1 MKSVKK
7 KFIVLLSRRAAAS
20 GHLESIGFC
29 CVESHLTRVL
39 VTIVGDRPVLKA
51 TVQMSHDALNDREQM
66 WRLKNTARYPHLVST
81 AKRLWLASRK
91 GEVL

>member
-1 MKSVKK
+1 VGCGNDEIDLKK
-7 KFIVLLSRRAAAS
+7 IHCLS
-20 GHLESIGFC
+20 GHFESIGFC

-66 WRLKNTARYPHLVST
+66 WRLKNPARYPHLVST